1 MTAEGQDEPL
11 LHVHVQ
17 AGAGTGAADPGG
29 GYGGGLSWL
38 TLLGFAF
45 LTFNSAM
52 AIYRSKG
59 DRAAVAFVVFSYVD
73 LVFLFWCLRWYER
86 EEQGSGSRERL
97 KMAIWLLAT
106 MLTLAFSYKVA
117 AIVPVPEQILV
128 WGMADATVLGG
139 FYAFFLYGRKKKVC
153 VATAVLL
160 LAITYF

>member
-117 AIVPVPEQILV
+117 AIV
-128 WGMADATVLGG
+128 LGG